1 MSSSPVQPRK
11 HSAAERALRRL
22 LTALEPVDARAKPGA
37 LDPDTII
44 VCAAARGVTI
54 VRHFARRCRRSCR
67 IPRARRLDAQ

>member
-1 MSSSPVQPRK
+1 MSSSPAQPHR

-22 LTALEPVDARAKPGA
+22 LTALEPADARAKPGA

-54 VRHFARRCRRSCR
+54 VRATLPAVVAAHAESKGL
-67 IPRARRLDAQ
+67 AV

>member
-44 VCAAARGVTI
+44 VCAAARVVTI
-54 VRHFARRCRRSCR
+54 VRATLPAAVAAHA
-67 IPRARRLDAQ
+67 